1 METTAP
7 TLSRKAQIDQTA
19 TALFRQRGYSATS
32 MRELAAALGIEAGS
46 IYSHIRSK
54 EEILHRI
61 CFRLADEFMVGW
73 REATADDAASAAQQL
88 RRAIESHVRVLTRN
102 ADASAVFMH
111 EWRHLSEP
119 AHTEFLHLRQRY
131 EAGFRE
137 LIARGAAAG
146 ELRTPD
152 PAFAALTLLAS
163 LAWLPSWFRAD
174 GKLGAEQIAERLA
187 DQLLGGLAPFSPTS
201 HAH

>member
-19 TALFRQRGYSATS
+19 TALFRRRGYAATS

-61 CFRLADEFMVGW
+61 CFRLADEFMAGLKD
-73 REATADDAASAAQQL
+73 ATADPDASPAAQL
-88 RRAIESHVRVLTRN
+88 RRAIESHVRVLIHD
-102 ADASAVFMH
+102 ADASVVFLH

-119 AHTEFLHLRQRY
+119 AHGEFLKLRQNY
-131 EAGFRE
+131 EAAYRE
-137 LIARGAAAG
+137 LIARGVAAG

-152 PAFAALTLLAS
+152 PAFAALTLFAS
-163 LAWLPSWFRAD
+163 LTWLPNWYRPE
-174 GKLGAEQIAERLA
+174 GKLSPDQVAERLT
-187 DQLLGGLAPFSPTS
+187 DQLLGGLAN
-201 HAH
+201 

>member
-1 METTAP
+1 METASP

-19 TALFRQRGYSATS
+19 TALFRRRGYAATS

-61 CFRLADEFMVGW
+61 CFRLADEFMAGW
-73 REATADDAASAAQQL
+73 RNATADASAPVATQL
-88 RRAIESHVRVLTRN
+88 RRAIESHVRVLIHHV
-102 ADASAVFMH
+102 DASAVFMH

-119 AHTEFLHLRQRY
+119 AHGEFLQLRHGY
-131 EAGFRE
+131 EVGFRE
-137 LIARGAAAG
+137 LIARGVAAG
-146 ELRTPD
+146 ELHTPD

-163 LAWLPSWFRAD
+163 LAWLPSWYRPD

-187 DQLLGGLAPFSPTS
+187 DQLLGGLAN
-201 HAH
+201 